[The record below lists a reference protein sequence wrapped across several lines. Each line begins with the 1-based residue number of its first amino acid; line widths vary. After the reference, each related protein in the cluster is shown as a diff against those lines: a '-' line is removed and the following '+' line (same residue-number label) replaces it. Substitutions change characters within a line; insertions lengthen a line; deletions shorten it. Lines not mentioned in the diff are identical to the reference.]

1 MSRFKEIEGY
11 DKYYITDDGKVYSD
25 KYNERRE
32 LSPRKNQRGY
42 LYINLCK
49 NGKYKSTMIHKI
61 VAKHFLENYADDL
74 QVNHIDGNKL
84 NNNVSNL
91 EMVTRSG
98 NMKHAVEH
106 GLLVPK
112 AHEEHWCSKLTEEQV
127 NEIRNKYIPNVVT
140 QEMLAKEYGVSR
152 SAIKFIVNNKTWK

>member
-11 DKYYITDDGKVYSD
+11 DKYLVTDDGKVYSD
-25 KYNERRE
+25 KYKERRE
-32 LSPRKNQRGY
+32 LLPRKNHRGY
-42 LYINLCK
+42 LYVNLCK
-49 NGKYKSTMIHKI
+49 NGKYKSVMVHKI
-61 VAKHFLENYADDL
+61 VARHFLENYTDDL

-91 EMVTRSG
+91 EMVTQSE
-98 NMKHAVEH
+98 NMKHAVKH

-112 AHEEHWCSKLTEEQV
+112 KHEEHWCSKLTEEQIK
-127 NEIRNKYIPNVVT
+127 EIRDKYIPNVIT

-152 SAIKFIVNNKTWK
+152 SDIKLIVNNKIWI